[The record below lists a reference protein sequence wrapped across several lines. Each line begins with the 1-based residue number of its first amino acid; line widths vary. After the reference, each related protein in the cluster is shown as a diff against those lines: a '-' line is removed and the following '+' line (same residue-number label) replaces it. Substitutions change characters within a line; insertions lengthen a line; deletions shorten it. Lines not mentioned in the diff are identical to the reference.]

1 MRTIE
6 QLKQEI
12 ALRKE
17 LNLPRIELTLEEKKR
32 AFGDC
37 SYDYRD
43 NSARIQIMI
52 DRLSEGLKLTDNDL
66 KELRKF
72 LKVKQSKGNP

>member
-6 QLKQEI
+6 QLREEI
-12 ALRKE
+12 AIRKA
-17 LNLPRIELTLEEKKR
+17 LDLPRIELTIEERAR

-43 NSARIQIMI
+43 NSVRIQLMI
-52 DRLSEGLKLTDNDL
+52 DRLSQGLKLSRKDL
-66 KELRKF
+66 KELKNYLANTRECT
-72 LKVKQSKGNP
+72 

>member
-12 ALRKE
+12 AIRKE
-17 LNLPRIELTLEEKKR
+17 LGLPRIELTIEEKKR

-37 SYDYRD
+37 EYNYRD
-43 NSARIQIMI
+43 NSARIQGMI
-52 DRLSEGLKLTDNDL
+52 DRLSQDLRLSRSDL
-66 KELRKF
+66 KELKNY
-72 LKVKQSKGNP
+72 LKVIA

>member
-6 QLKQEI
+6 QLREEI
-12 ALRKE
+12 AIRKE
-17 LNLPRIELTLEEKKR
+17 LDLPRIELTLEEKKR

-43 NSARIQIMI
+43 NSVRIQLMI
-52 DRLSEGLKLTDNDL
+52 DRLSQGLKLSRNDL
-66 KELRKF
+66 KELKNYLANTRE
-72 LKVKQSKGNP
+72 NT